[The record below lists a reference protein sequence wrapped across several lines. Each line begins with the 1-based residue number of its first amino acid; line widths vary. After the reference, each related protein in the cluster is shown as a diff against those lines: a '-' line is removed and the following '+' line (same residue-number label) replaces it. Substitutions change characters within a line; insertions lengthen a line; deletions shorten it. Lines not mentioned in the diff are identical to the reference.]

1 MKISHKLTFGFL
13 VIAFLLGGLG
23 FLYFRI
29 NSKIKND
36 SERTLKSAILE
47 FHAGTE
53 IVFSLEASQEAA
65 EEILLEKYQKYP
77 KYPKYP
83 NQEIPYLKQKAKE
96 NLENTA
102 HHIKLGKEA
111 TQIALQMALS
121 ASDEPEILEIKEEL
135 KLLNSIDT
143 EFFIYKSILSEY
155 LQLIEI
161 NPDYSHEF
169 LEIYLEPQFRNKIMP
184 LAQKYRK
191 QALEETEEASRSTI
205 KSIDYENKIIAIS
218 SIFAFVVAILLGL
231 LISNH
236 ISRPIA
242 RLKDA
247 ALQISTGRLDTEIE
261 VNRQDELGILAQA
274 FNQMI
279 EGLKEK
285 TVSKNYL
292 DNILASMAE
301 SLIVIAPDKTIQKIN
316 HATLK
321 LLGYE
326 ESELINQSVQFIF
339 AEDIEPDLNNLAQTG
354 VLSNYEAT
362 YIRKDGKKIPVAFS
376 SSLIRNE
383 NGEIQGI
390 VCVARDMTEQYLAQ
404 KRLRESREQL
414 RHQALHDQLT
424 GLPNRTFFRERL
436 EELLKLAHKDPDY
449 IFAVLFLDVD
459 RFKGINDSLGHLA
472 GDQLLIEI
480 ANRLKACQRSG
491 DTFARLGG
499 DEFAIL
505 IEDIKEIGDAT
516 AIADRLQK
524 ELALPFELSGHEV
537 FVTISIGIAISKTD
551 YDRIENLLRD
561 ADTAMYYAKAMGKA
575 RHAVFDQAMHIEA
588 VKLLHLENDLRR
600 AVARQ
605 EFQVLYQPIWK
616 LTNSKTNRFKISGFE
631 ALVRW
636 QHPERGLISPAEFIS
651 VAEETGLIVPIGW
664 WVMGEACRQMGQWQE
679 RYSMHPLLTLS
690 VNISA
695 KQFSQTELEHRIAQ
709 VLQETG
715 LAPRSLKLEITE
727 SAIIDNIDRGTLI
740 IEQLKTL
747 GIRFSIDDFG
757 TGYSSLSYLYRLPID
772 TLKIDRSFINDIDTD
787 RDKFELTRTIV
798 NLACNLGMDMIAE
811 GVETIEQ
818 VTRLT
823 ELKCEYGQGYFFSKP
838 VSREEAEALI
848 AAI

>member
-65 EEILLEKYQKYP
+65 EEILLEKYQKFQ
-77 KYPKYP
+77 KYP

-121 ASDEPEILEIKEEL
+121 VSDEPEILEIKEEL

-169 LEIYLEPQFRNKIMP
+169 LENYLEPQFRNKIMP
-184 LAQKYRK
+184 LAQKYRE
-191 QALEETEEASRSTI
+191 QALEETENASRSTI
-205 KSIDYENKIIAIS
+205 ESIDYENKIIAIS
-218 SIFAFVVAILLGL
+218 SIFAFVIAILLGL
-231 LISNH
+231 LISDH

-247 ALQISTGRLDTEIE
+247 ALQISTGRLEPEIE
-261 VNRQDELGILAQA
+261 VNRQDEFGFLAQA

-279 EGLKEK
+279 EGLREK

-301 SLIVIAPDKTIQKIN
+301 SLIVIGPDKTIQKIN

-362 YIRKDGKKIPVAFS
+362 YIRKDRKKIPVVFS

-390 VCVARDMTEQYLAQ
+390 VCVARDMTERYLAQ

-436 EELLKLAHKDPDY
+436 EELLKLAQKDPDY

-459 RFKGINDSLGHLA
+459 RFKGINDSLGHLV

-480 ANRLKACQRSG
+480 ANRLKVCQRS
-491 DTFARLGG
+491 G

-524 ELALPFELSGHEV
+524 ELALPFELSGHEI

-561 ADTAMYYAKAMGKA
+561 ADTAMYSAKAMG
-575 RHAVFDQAMHIEA
+575 
-588 VKLLHLENDLRR
+588 
-600 AVARQ
+600 
-605 EFQVLYQPIWK
+605 
-616 LTNSKTNRFKISGFE
+616 
-631 ALVRW
+631 
-636 QHPERGLISPAEFIS
+636 
-651 VAEETGLIVPIGW
+651 
-664 WVMGEACRQMGQWQE
+664 
-679 RYSMHPLLTLS
+679 
-690 VNISA
+690 
-695 KQFSQTELEHRIAQ
+695 
-709 VLQETG
+709 
-715 LAPRSLKLEITE
+715 
-727 SAIIDNIDRGTLI
+727 IDRGTLI
-740 IEQLKTL
+740 IKQLKTL

>member
-29 NSKIKND
+29 NSRIKND

-53 IVFSLEASQEAA
+53 MVFSLEASQEAA
-65 EEILLEKYQKYP
+65 EEILLEKYQKSQ
-77 KYPKYP
+77 KYP
-83 NQEIPYLKQKAKE
+83 NQEIPYLKQKAKK

-102 HHIKLGKEA
+102 HYISLGKEA

-121 ASDEPEILEIKEEL
+121 TSDEPEILEIKEEL

-155 LQLIEI
+155 FQLIEI
-161 NPDYSHEF
+161 NPDYSYEF
-169 LEIYLEPQFRNKIMP
+169 LENYLEPQFRNKIMP
-184 LAQKYRK
+184 LAQTYRE
-191 QALEETEEASRSTI
+191 QALEETENASRSTI
-205 KSIDYENKIIAIS
+205 ESIDYENKVIAIS
-218 SIFAFVVAILLGL
+218 SILAFVVALILGL
-231 LISNH
+231 LISEH

-247 ALQISTGRLDTEIE
+247 ALQISTGRLDVKIE

-339 AEDIEPDLNNLAQTG
+339 AEHIEPDLNNLAQTG
-354 VLSNYEAT
+354 YLSNYKAT

-383 NGEIQGI
+383 NGETQGI

-404 KRLRESREQL
+404 KKLRESREQL

-524 ELALPFELSGHEV
+524 ELALPFELSGHEI

-561 ADTAMYYAKAMGKA
+561 ADTAMYSAKAMGKA
-575 RHAVFDQAMHIEA
+575 CHAVFDQAMHIEA

-664 WVMGEACRQMGQWQE
+664 WVMGEACRQMVQWQE
-679 RYSMHPLLTLS
+679 RYSMHPFLTLS

-695 KQFSQTELEHRIAQ
+695 KQFSQTKLEYRIAQ

-838 VSREEAEALI
+838 VTSEEAEALI
-848 AAI
+848 ETI

>member
-65 EEILLEKYQKYP
+65 EEILLEKYQKFQ
-77 KYPKYP
+77 KYP

-121 ASDEPEILEIKEEL
+121 VSDEPEILEIKEEL

-169 LEIYLEPQFRNKIMP
+169 LENYLEPQFRNKIMP
-184 LAQKYRK
+184 LAQKYRE
-191 QALEETEEASRSTI
+191 QALEETENASRSTI
-205 KSIDYENKIIAIS
+205 ESIDYENKIIAIS
-218 SIFAFVVAILLGL
+218 SIFAFVIAILLGL
-231 LISNH
+231 LISDH

-247 ALQISTGRLDTEIE
+247 ALQISTGRLEPEIE
-261 VNRQDELGILAQA
+261 VNRQDEFGFLAQA

-279 EGLKEK
+279 EGLREK

-301 SLIVIAPDKTIQKIN
+301 SLIVIGPDKTIQKIN

-383 NGEIQGI
+383 NGETQGI
-390 VCVARDMTEQYLAQ
+390 VCVARDMTERYLAQ

-436 EELLKLAHKDPDY
+436 EELLKLAQKDPDY

-459 RFKGINDSLGHLA
+459 RFKGINDSLGHLV

-480 ANRLKACQRSG
+480 ANRLKVCQRS
-491 DTFARLGG
+491 G

-524 ELALPFELSGHEV
+524 ELALPFELSGHEI

-561 ADTAMYYAKAMGKA
+561 ADTAMYSAKAMG
-575 RHAVFDQAMHIEA
+575 
-588 VKLLHLENDLRR
+588 
-600 AVARQ
+600 
-605 EFQVLYQPIWK
+605 
-616 LTNSKTNRFKISGFE
+616 
-631 ALVRW
+631 
-636 QHPERGLISPAEFIS
+636 
-651 VAEETGLIVPIGW
+651 
-664 WVMGEACRQMGQWQE
+664 
-679 RYSMHPLLTLS
+679 
-690 VNISA
+690 
-695 KQFSQTELEHRIAQ
+695 
-709 VLQETG
+709 
-715 LAPRSLKLEITE
+715 
-727 SAIIDNIDRGTLI
+727 IDRGTLI
-740 IEQLKTL
+740 IKQLKTL

-838 VSREEAEALI
+838 VTSEEAEALI
-848 AAI
+848 AAV